1 MTEIQSNI
9 KKKGRNI
16 IKILLLLDIILCF
29 VNDLFYEYD
38 KKL

>member
-1 MTEIQSNI
+1 MTDIQSNI